1 MDHLKHVTLKV
12 VVFGIYSDLESLI
25 LGILILE
32 EVDAACISTYTVLI
46 SVSGYCTDT
55 PISSQVN
62 TSYGSKLSNCLDVTT
77 TTNSRELR

>member
-1 MDHLKHVTLKV
+1 MDHLKHVTLEV
-12 VVFGIYSDLESLI
+12 VVFGINSDLESLI

-55 PISSQVN
+55 PISSQIH
-62 TSYGSKLSNCLDVTT
+62 TSYGSKLSYCLDVPTN
-77 TTNSRELR
+77 NSRELR